1 MGLTVLDAG
10 VVIALLDANDRHH
23 QEARSRLHR
32 ARAEGQQFVL
42 PASAYA
48 EVLVG
53 PMRRDPAAADV
64 VNAFVDALPAVVVLA
79 DREVAAIAAS
89 LRAGH
94 PRLRLPDALV
104 VATASALAAERIIT
118 TDAAW
123 PELGIQV
130 EVLRSAE

>member
-10 VVIALLDANDRHH
+10 VIIALLDANDRHH
-23 QEARSRLHR
+23 QGARSRLDR
-32 ARAEGQQFVL
+32 ARAEGQQFAL

-64 VNAFVDALPAVVVLA
+64 VNAFIDALPAVVVPA
-79 DREVAAIAAS
+79 DREIAAIAAS

-104 VATASALAAERIIT
+104 VATASALAAEWVIT
-118 TDAAW
+118 TDAEW
-123 PELGIQV
+123 PELGVQV

>member
-23 QEARSRLHR
+23 QEARSRLDR
-32 ARAEGQQFVL
+32 ARAEGQQFAL

-64 VNAFVDALPAVVVLA
+64 VNAFIDALPAVVVPA
-79 DREVAAIAAS
+79 DREIAAIAAS

-104 VATASALAAERIIT
+104 VATASALAAERVIT
-118 TDAAW
+118 TDAEW
-123 PELGIQV
+123 PELGVQV